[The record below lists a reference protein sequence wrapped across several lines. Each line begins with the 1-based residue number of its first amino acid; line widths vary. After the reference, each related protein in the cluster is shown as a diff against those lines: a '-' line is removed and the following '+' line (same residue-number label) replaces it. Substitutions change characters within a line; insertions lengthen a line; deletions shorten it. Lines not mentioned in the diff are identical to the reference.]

1 MQFTYWTSF
10 KKKKGS
16 TAKPT
21 GGTSKTCYLKE
32 DTSMIRPT
40 IKLSGWGYNNITYG
54 YIADFS
60 RYYFIRDIRKVGPD
74 TEIDLVSD
82 PMASFKSDITGHFQY
97 VERAASGPLLIK
109 PDPLNPPR
117 EESET
122 VTTSI
127 GSLATLMNITTVGIV
142 EYYILTVAST
152 KGIMVFGLDY
162 TAMVQLYAVLFD
174 SNVITQV
181 ENDFFNV
188 SDCIVSM
195 KKSPFIP
202 VGNPGQPIYMGDHN
216 TGITGTELNSY
227 PIQNVMATPVALGFP
242 SVNIGGLTGKN
253 YLDFAPYSSG
263 FINLP
268 FVGLVPLD
276 LDIFGDEREIGVDYY
291 IDQRTTDIVY
301 RIKTTGGKIVATY
314 AGTAGADVA
323 LAAQNGNP
331 LGALTGIVQTIGGVA
346 AVSHG
351 DMLGISHIAS
361 GIAQTAGS
369 IERHTQ
375 INGGM
380 SSMVGA
386 YLSQDIFAEVRTR
399 KPITWDLEDM
409 RATNGI
415 LIDRSIALNDLS
427 GFVKCIDAKVY
438 TSATDEERAEIENYM
453 NTGFFIE

>member
-16 TAKPT
+16 TATPT
-21 GGTSKTCYLKE
+21 VGTSKTCSLKE

-40 IKLSGWGYNNITYG
+40 IKLSGWGYNGITYG

-82 PMASFKSDITGHFQY
+82 PMASFKADIKANAQY
-97 VERAASGPLLIK
+97 VERAASGALLVK
-109 PDPLNPPR
+109 ADPLNPPR

-122 VTTSI
+122 VTTTI
-127 GSLATLMNITTVGIV
+127 GSLTSLMNLTVVGI
-142 EYYILTVAST
+142 EQFYILTVASV
-152 KGIMVFGLDY
+152 KGIMVYGMDY
-162 TAMVQLYAVLFD
+162 TTMLQLYAKLFD
-174 SNVITQV
+174 DNLISQFTR
-181 ENDFFNV
+181 DFYGF
-188 SDCIVSM
+188 SDCIISM
-195 KKSPFIP
+195 KASPFIP
-202 VGNPGQPIYMGDHN
+202 IGNPGQVIFLGDKPTN
-216 TGITGTELNSY
+216 ITATELNSY
-227 PIQNVMATPVALGFP
+227 PLQSVMATPVALGFP

-253 YLDFAPYSSG
+253 YLDFAPYSYG

-276 LDIFGDEREIGVDYY
+276 MDIFGDEREIGVDYY

-314 AGTAGADVA
+314 AGVAGSDIP
-323 LAAQNGNP
+323 LAAQNSSPIN
-331 LGALTGIVQTIGGVA
+331 ALTGIVQTIGGVA

-361 GIAQTAGS
+361 GIAQTTNS
-369 IERHTQ
+369 ISRHTQ

-409 RATNGI
+409 RTTNGI

-427 GFVKCIDAKVY
+427 GFVKCIDAKVN